1 MKFDY
6 IIIGGGLSGL
16 TCGIRLSQ
24 AGKKVAIVSAGQSTL
39 HFGSGSLDL
48 LGYDEEGNTIEH
60 PLDEMD
66 RLNENHP
73 YRKIGTGRIEDLAQE
88 AKKLLDDCGIRTTGS
103 AQKNHYRITP
113 MGILKPTWL
122 TLENYATSLSASEL
136 PWKSVIL
143 ANVAGFLDFPM
154 EFISD
159 GLGKLG
165 TRTEVEII
173 SIPALKARRHSPSEM
188 RSANIAKILSSEET
202 LDQIADVLNNM
213 EETAEAILMPA
224 IVGLDKQDSEVSLK
238 QKVRRP
244 LLLLPTLPPS
254 VPGVRMQTMLRRQ
267 FTRLGGLYLLGST
280 VTTGHVENGKLE
292 YVTTSTMMDERLMAD
307 AFILATGSFMSDGLK
322 SNYERIYEPIFD
334 LDVTTCENR
343 ADWID
348 PNVFKAQPYHAFGV
362 KTNERFQTSLKGQTI
377 ENMYAIG
384 SVLGGHNAIHQADG
398 TGVSMMTALKVANQ
412 LINNA

>member
-24 AGKKVAIVSAGQSTL
+24 AGKKVAIISAGQSTL

-48 LGYDEEGNTIEH
+48 LGYDNEGNIADN
-60 PLDEMD
+60 PLDAIG

-73 YRKIGTGRIEDLAQE
+73 YRKIGTERIERLAEE
-88 AKKLLDDCGIRTTGS
+88 AKTLLDDCGIHTTGT

-113 MGILKPTWL
+113 MGFLKPTWL
-122 TLENYATSLSASEL
+122 TLENYATSPSASEL

-143 ANVAGFLDFPM
+143 ANVAGFLDFPI

-202 LDQIADVLNNM
+202 LNQIAEVLNSM

-224 IVGLDKQDSEVSLK
+224 IVGLDKQDSESSLK

-254 VPGVRMQTMLRRQ
+254 VPGIRMQTMLQRR
-267 FTRLGGLYLLGST
+267 FTQLGGLYLMGSM
-280 VTTGHVENGKLE
+280 VKEGHVENGKLE
-292 YVTTSTMMDERLMAD
+292 YVTTSTLMDERLTAD
-307 AFILATGSFMSDGLK
+307 AYILATGSFLSDGLK
-322 SNYERIYEPIFD
+322 SNYERIFEPILN
-334 LDVTTCENR
+334 LDVTAKENR

-348 PNVFKAQPYHAFGV
+348 PNVFSTQPYQAFGV
-362 KTNERFQTSLKGQTI
+362 KTNERFQTSLEGQTL

-384 SVLGGHNAIHQADG
+384 SVLGGHNAIQQADG
-398 TGVSMMTALKVANQ
+398 TGVSMMTALAVANQ
-412 LINNA
+412 LINNL